1 MTGSS
6 LEDCNLCTACE
17 LASTRQTVV
26 ISRGNPNAD
35 LMLIG
40 EAPGAQED
48 DQGIPFVG
56 RSGRALDQ
64 LLREVDLDPSRDLYI
79 CNAIKC
85 RPPNNR
91 RPKKAEL
98 AACRPWLNLQLAAMN
113 PKVIVLTG
121 ATAVEAILGIK
132 GGMTQLR
139 GQWQSWNGRAVMP
152 IFHPSYLLR
161 NSSKAAGAPLDLT
174 RQDLAAVRHRLCE
187 PWTASNSAP

>member
-161 NSSKAAGAPLDLT
+161 NPSKAAGAPLDLT

>member
-1 MTGSS
+1 MNLSS
-6 LEDCNLCTACE
+6 LEACSSCAACD
-17 LASTRQTVV
+17 LASTRHTVV
-26 ISRGNPNAD
+26 ISRGNPKAD

-48 DQGIPFVG
+48 AQGVPFVG

-64 LLREVDLDPSRDLYI
+64 LLRDVDLDPEHDLYI

-98 AACRPWLNLQLAAMN
+98 AACRAWLDLQLETVD
-113 PKVIVLTG
+113 PTVIVLTG

-161 NSSKAAGAPLDLT
+161 NPSKAAGAPLDLT
-174 RQDLAAVRHRLCE
+174 RQDLDAVRRRLCE
-187 PWTASNSAP
+187 R

>member
-6 LEDCNLCTACE
+6 LEDCHLCTACE

-64 LLREVDLDPSRDLYI
+64 LLRDVALDPSRDLYI

-161 NSSKAAGAPLDLT
+161 NPSKAAGAPLDLT

>member
-6 LEDCNLCTACE
+6 LEDCHLCTACE

-56 RSGRALDQ
+56 RSGRAIDQ

-161 NSSKAAGAPLDLT
+161 NPSKAAGAPLDLT

>member
-1 MTGSS
+1 MTGSI
-6 LEDCNLCTACE
+6 LEGCSDCKACD

-26 ISRGNPNAD
+26 ISRGNPEAD

-48 DQGIPFVG
+48 AQGLPFVG

-64 LLREVDLDPSRDLYI
+64 LLLDVGLDPSRDLYI

-98 AACRPWLNLQLAAMN
+98 AACRSWLDLQLAAVE

-132 GGMTQLR
+132 GAMTQLR
-139 GQWQSWNGRAVMP
+139 GQWQAWSGRAVMP

-161 NSSKAAGAPLDLT
+161 NPSKAAGAPIDLT
-174 RQDLAAVRHRLCE
+174 RQDLAAVRRRLCE
-187 PWTASNSAP
+187 R